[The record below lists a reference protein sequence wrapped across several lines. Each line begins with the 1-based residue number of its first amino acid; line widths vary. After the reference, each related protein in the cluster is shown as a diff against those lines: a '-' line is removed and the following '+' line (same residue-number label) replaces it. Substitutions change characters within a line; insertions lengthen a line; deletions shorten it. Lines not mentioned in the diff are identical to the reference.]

1 MKPCQNKTRRISVLV
16 VDDDPD
22 TADSM
27 ADVLRLSGFAPRVA
41 RCGADALR
49 LAEESAPDAVL
60 LDIGL
65 PGMTG
70 WEVARHLRHA
80 GSPSLLVAVSGYSR
94 DEDRRRSA
102 EVGINLHL
110 VKPVDP
116 RELVCVLRRHVSTV
130 LPNGAA
136 VHSTGCEK
144 ADPTPEHAATEGSV
158 MWGAEQMMAWVAAEY
173 GEPQIS
179 YVDGRFWATI
189 PPKPDQAT
197 AGCGSGPVNALY
209 DLYCELVPSRFRRPV
224 RGLPLEEWEVR
235 RRAAR
240 DAVGARD

>member
-27 ADVLRLSGFAPRVA
+27 ADVLRLSGFAPQIA

-70 WEVARHLRHA
+70 WEVARHLRHD
-80 GSPSLLVAVSGYSR
+80 GSAALIIAVSGYGR
-94 DEDRRRSA
+94 DVDCRRSA
-102 EVGINLHL
+102 EAGINLHL

-116 RELVCVLRRHVSTV
+116 RELVRVLLRHSSI
-130 LPNGAA
+130 LPPNGAA
-136 VHSTGCEK
+136 VHSAGCEK
-144 ADPTPEHAATEGSV
+144 ADPTPEHAATDGSV
-158 MWGAEQMMAWVAAEY
+158 VWGTEQMVAWVGARY
-173 GEPQIS
+173 GEPRIS
-179 YVDGRFWATI
+179 RVDGRFLATI

-197 AGCGSGPVNALY
+197 AGCGSCPANAVY
-209 DLYCELVPSRFRRPV
+209 DLYCELVPMQFRRPV
-224 RGLPLEEWEVR
+224 RGLPLEQWEVR

-240 DAVGARD
+240 DAIGARD